1 MRRVILLLNFVILI
15 NLCIYAESKVSM
27 WRPNWTYNT
36 PKSTSSSYAYASIKG
51 LGSTEAEARNNA
63 YARAMQSAQA
73 QLGIMVKSDEINKAV
88 QTGEDFNVIS
98 QDFSIPM
105 WEVCQYSNRDGTD
118 YIYWILMR
126 IASDANKSVS
136 REPFEGDCYDFS
148 KASELRALFKGE
160 FKEDIKNR
168 EKKQKAEQKS
178 QDRVERQKKLTSVDF
193 AKERYVAW
201 SIVGVG
207 YPWNLTSGVNFRYG
221 FYEFLGVGAYLDLG
235 ADFTHIKVLSKSDGE
250 YYKTT
255 GCHFHYSGGV
265 KFYPYRGLFV
275 ECGFSSLAP
284 AVQDVSVY
292 YHVDHDSDGWVT
304 GSNATSIQNSVKQSY
319 GVPFGIGY
327 DLVTNRHNDGSGFYL
342 GLSAGAIYD
351 IQNKTFSPIASLK
364 IGVAWGY

>member
-1 MRRVILLLNFVILI
+1 MKRLILLLNIALLI
-15 NLCIYAESKVSM
+15 NSCIYAESKMSM

-51 LGSTEAEARNNA
+51 WGSTEAEARNNA
-63 YARAMQSAQA
+63 YARAMQAAQA

-88 QTGEDFNVIS
+88 QAGEDFNVIS

-148 KASELRALFKGE
+148 KASELRAQFKGE
-160 FKEDIKNR
+160 FKEDIKYR
-168 EKKQKAEQKS
+168 EKKQKAEKKS
-178 QDRVERQKKLTSVDF
+178 MDRAERHEKLTHVDF

-201 SIVGVG
+201 RIVGAG
-207 YPWNLTSGVNFRYG
+207 YPWNLTSGINFRYG

-235 ADFTHIKVLSKSDGE
+235 ADFTHINVLSSGE

-275 ECGFSSLAP
+275 GCGFTSIAP
-284 AVQDVSVY
+284 AVQKVSVNY
-292 YHVDHDSDGWVT
+292 YVSHNSDGWVK
-304 GSNATSIQNSVKQSY
+304 GSDAKSIQNLVNQSN
-319 GVPFGIGY
+319 GVAFGVGY
-327 DLVTNRHNDGSGFYL
+327 DLVTNRNNGGSGFYL
-342 GLSAGAIYD
+342 GLNAGAVYD
-351 IQNKTFSPIASLK
+351 IQNKTISPTASLR